1 MMKET
6 TNRTRIVGLRLTPKE
21 YAVIKKQWE
30 KSTCRK
36 LSEYIR
42 HCLFNKPITT
52 TYRNAS
58 LDDMIEEIS
67 QLKGELNQI
76 GNNYNQTVKK
86 LHSLHRLED
95 FKQWIEKNEKDKL
108 ILFDK
113 IKAIDKHFQK
123 IAESWLQ

>member
-1 MMKET
+1 MKET

-21 YAVIKKQWE
+21 FVIIEKQWK

-42 HCLFNKPITT
+42 HCLFNKPITS

-67 QLKGELNQI
+67 QLKGELNHI
-76 GNNYNQTVKK
+76 GNNYNQAVKK
-86 LHSLHRLED
+86 LHTLHRLED

-108 ILFDK
+108 ILFDR

>member
-21 YAVIKKQWE
+21 FVIIEKQWK

-42 HCLFNKPITT
+42 HCLFNKPITS

-67 QLKGELNQI
+67 QLKGELNHI
-76 GNNYNQTVKK
+76 GNNYNQAVKK
-86 LHSLHRLED
+86 LHTLHRLED

-108 ILFDK
+108 ILFDR